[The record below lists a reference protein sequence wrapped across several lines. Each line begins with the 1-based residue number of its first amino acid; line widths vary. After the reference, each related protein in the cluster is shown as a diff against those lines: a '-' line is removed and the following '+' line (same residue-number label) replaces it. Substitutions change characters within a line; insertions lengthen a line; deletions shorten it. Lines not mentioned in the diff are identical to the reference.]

1 MVRCFR
7 RIHRSSDYL
16 IRKALERK
24 YGGEVILTPLDDS
37 QEKEANDY
45 ILSPLC
51 KGIRTVR
58 QKSSVFQ
65 RKADDFCFLRY
76 CVDKKKKE
84 TVKMRVER
92 FKMEREGLVTEG
104 QEVEISERSAVTGQ
118 YTYLV
123 EPSIAMSGIY
133 RTRQRIRARKGKIKK
148 IEQTDRGFYLLVE
161 IDE

>member
-1 MVRCFR
+1 M
-7 RIHRSSDYL
+7 DDKYYL
-16 IRKALERK
+16 EMLDINKTFPGAKVLNHIDFK
-24 YGGEVILTPLDDS
+24 IKLGEVRALMGENGAGKSTLMKILGGIYQKDKDS
-37 QEKEANDY
+37 GK
-45 ILSPLC
+45 IL
-51 KGIRTVR
+51 I
-58 QKSSVFQ
+58 
-65 RKADDFCFLRY
+65 
-76 CVDKKKKE
+76 
-84 TVKMRVER
+84 
-92 FKMEREGLVTEG
+92 EG

>member
-1 MVRCFR
+1 
-7 RIHRSSDYL
+7 
-16 IRKALERK
+16 
-24 YGGEVILTPLDDS
+24 
-37 QEKEANDY
+37 
-45 ILSPLC
+45 
-51 KGIRTVR
+51 
-58 QKSSVFQ
+58 
-65 RKADDFCFLRY
+65 
-76 CVDKKKKE
+76 
-84 TVKMRVER
+84 MRVER

-123 EPSIAMSGIY
+123 EPSIAGIY